1 LLEIDGMR
9 MRRMRRRRMMMMM
22 MHWLTISVLG
32 WTPQPPTPT

>member
-1 LLEIDGMR
+1 LEIDGMR
-9 MRRMRRRRMMMMM
+9 MRRMRRRRMMMM